1 MNKEAEAG
9 KRERQVDEW
18 MAKVDVAI
26 DECDT
31 TTGVLCNRLEP
42 VKREM
47 PPEKDGITVEQAEEA
62 LAPVAHTLRGY
73 HARLKRL
80 HRVLAV
86 QIRQL
91 EI

>member
-1 MNKEAEAG
+1 MNKEAEDG

-42 VKREM
+42 VKSEA
-47 PPEKDGITVEQAEEA
+47 PPDEELKAKEQAEEA